1 MMRLELVKRP
11 QRSVL
16 FSALSPFIAF
26 ALTIIAGAVLFV
38 LLGVNP
44 LTAFRIYFI
53 EPISQVWQ
61 LHELAIKAAPLILI
75 AVGLSVCYKAN
86 IWNIGAEGQFVFGAI
101 FGSAIPVLFPQFE
114 GPLVLPLM
122 LLLGMVG
129 GAAYAAIPAFL
140 RVRLQVSEI
149 LTSLMLVYV
158 AQLFLDWLVRGPW
171 RSPQGHGFPQ
181 TIQFG
186 DSAVLPELMPDAGR
200 ANWGF
205 VFALVAAVLVWIL
218 MSRMLKGFEVRVLGS
233 SPRAGRFAGFGLN
246 RMVFFAFLLSWR
258 IGRPCRHLEVSGAIG
273 QLQPV
278 DLARLRL
285 HRHHR
290 GVPWPPQS
298 ARHHRRGPGAGADLS
313 RRRGGAKRTR
323 HFRQGGKGVPGHAFV
338 LRARLRH
345 AYPLPHPPDRRRTDQ
360 A

>member
-11 QRSVL
+11 QRSAL

-26 ALTIIAGAVLFV
+26 ALTIIAGAILFA

-86 IWNIGAEGQFVFGAI
+86 IWNIGAEGQFIFGAI

-140 RVRLQVSEI
+140 KTRFNTNEI

-158 AQLFLDWLVRGPW
+158 AQLFLDVAIAGVERSHPSAVAADHRLEILVAVAQVDGEVVLARFVPGERVALGVAAESDRRQVVREPVDPGVDVGIAEMPVTPGQE
-171 RSPQGHGFPQ
+171 RLVGDRPGDGAEHVGKVEGHV
-181 TIQFG
+181 TH
-186 DSAVLPELMPDAGR
+186 DSAHDQRPYILSL
-200 ANWGF
+200 
-205 VFALVAAVLVWIL
+205 AVW
-218 MSRMLKGFEVRVLGS
+218 
-233 SPRAGRFAGFGLN
+233 
-246 RMVFFAFLLSWR
+246 
-258 IGRPCRHLEVSGAIG
+258 
-273 QLQPV
+273 
-278 DLARLRL
+278 
-285 HRHHR
+285 
-290 GVPWPPQS
+290 S
-298 ARHHRRGPGAGADLS
+298 ADS
-313 RRRGGAKRTR
+313 
-323 HFRQGGKGVPGHAFV
+323 
-338 LRARLRH
+338 
-345 AYPLPHPPDRRRTDQ
+345 
-360 A
+360 